1 MRVNLHE
8 IGDADTFDVC
18 IVGSGPAGMTCALE
32 LAANGKRV
40 LLLEGG
46 DTEYLKQSQDIYL
59 GTTIGDPYFDLS
71 AARLRQFGGSTAH
84 WAGWCRPLDT
94 VDFDAKGT
102 DTAGAWPIRKSALDP
117 YLDRARDILEL
128 KDIAPDQLLGDSG
141 FSQIFF
147 SYSPVR
153 FADKF
158 GEDLSKSSSIFV
170 ALRANLT
177 EIETNGRAV
186 TGLQVAEFSGVG
198 KRVRAHNYILAC
210 GGIENCRLLLWSNQK
225 SNGLLVRNSATLGTH
240 WMEHP
245 ENTIGEAILSKDFNF
260 QFDERGIAR
269 FCPTQAFIS
278 KEGILNCVLELY
290 ETSYSAARQ
299 IIADIGCVAPTYGKW
314 AFKMLNK
321 QLICGARVRAAWE
334 QEPRSVNCVT
344 LGDDCDPF
352 GIPRAVLHWRKSEKD
367 LKTVRLAAQKLA
379 EHAARDNIGRI
390 KIEPWVL
397 GEEDPP
403 VNDEM
408 AGRHHMGGT
417 RMAAKPDDGVVDSE
431 CRVFG
436 QSNLFVAGSSVFP
449 SCGYANPTLTIVQ
462 LALRLSHNIV
472 SQTH

>member
-1 MRVNLHE
+1 MRINLHE

-18 IVGSGPAGMTCALE
+18 IVGSGPAGITCALE

-40 LLLEGG
+40 LILEGG

-59 GTTIGDPYFDLS
+59 GTTLGDPYFDLS
-71 AARLRQFGGSTAH
+71 TSRLRQFGGSSGH
-84 WAGWCRPLDT
+84 WSGWCRPIDT
-94 VDFDAKGT
+94 VDFEAKGT
-102 DTAGAWPIRKSALDP
+102 DTDGAWPIRKSDLDP
-117 YLDRARDILEL
+117 HLDRARDLLGL
-128 KDIAPDQLLGDSG
+128 KEIARDQLLGDSG

-147 SYSPVR
+147 SYSTVR

-158 GEDLSKSSSIFV
+158 GENLSKSTSIFL

-177 EIETNGRAV
+177 EIETNGHAV
-186 TGLQVAEFSGVG
+186 TGLRVADFSGVE

-210 GGIENCRLLLWSNQK
+210 GGIENCRLLLWSNRK

-245 ENTIGEAILSKDFNF
+245 EFAIGEAILSKEFNL
-260 QFDERGIAR
+260 QFDERRVSR
-269 FCPTQAFIS
+269 FCPTPAFMS
-278 KEGILNCVLELY
+278 KEGILHCVLEVY
-290 ETSYSAARQ
+290 ETSYTAARQ
-299 IIADIGCVAPTYGKW
+299 LIADICCVAPAYGKW

-321 QLICGARVRAAWE
+321 HLVCGARIRAACE
-334 QEPRSVNCVT
+334 QEPRLVNRVT
-344 LGDDCDPF
+344 LGDDCDQF
-352 GIPRAVLHWRKSEKD
+352 GIPRTVLHWRKSEKD
-367 LKTVRLAAQKLA
+367 LKTVRVAIQKLA
-379 EHAARDNIGRI
+379 EYAARNNIGRI
-390 KIEPWVL
+390 KIDSWVL
-397 GEEDPP
+397 GEEDLP
-403 VNDEM
+403 VGDES
-408 AGRHHMGGT
+408 AGHHHMGGT

-462 LALRLSHNIV
+462 LALRLSHSIV